1 MQQLITKL
9 VVAGLQR
16 QQLPLVVVAVVVNDA
31 DEMLVVDLVIALSL
45 EFQYLETQ
53 SGREKKTK
61 KHKIN

>member
-1 MQQLITKL
+1 MPQLITKL

-53 SGREKKTK
+53 SGREKTK